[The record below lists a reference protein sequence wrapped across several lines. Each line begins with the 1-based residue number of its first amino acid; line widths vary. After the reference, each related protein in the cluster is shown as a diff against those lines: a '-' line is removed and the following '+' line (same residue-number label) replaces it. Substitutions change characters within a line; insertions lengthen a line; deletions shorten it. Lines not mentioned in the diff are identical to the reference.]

1 MRRFAPRVLLPVL
14 VVAAFA
20 AAAGGP
26 ALAQSLS
33 VYERVRL
40 NIASTAN
47 GGNPQFIGAN
57 PSTIAWTGSAVYVAG
72 VNASGST
79 SRTAITGITNPL
91 GTPGL
96 GVVPAFTPAFGTRSA
111 TLNGRG
117 FTGLAVSGTVLAA
130 AWDNGTTTPATTD
143 GMQALSTVTGSVI
156 WTGTLNGRQMGGA
169 AFDPGYVVGGVS
181 QGGSGITGLVFNSGR
196 RPTFDPATGATVY
209 GLTGSA
215 LPGMVI
221 NTSPTNTEWRDVDFD
236 PATGDIYSRNSNN
249 VASGVR
255 TGTNSI
261 SGNVQ
266 QFLVNNSNNGAGM
279 AGQNLAF
286 MGGVVDPAGSF
297 SGNALIWNSRP
308 VGTTEGSTSFTTANQ
323 VVATT
328 GATVPVNWN
337 LLFGSTPAKGN
348 GWYDFGYDRTTKTL
362 AVMDFQNRTV
372 SIFDLDVN
380 VQTVSG
386 GTATPT
392 TPLTGLVPVAKKGA
406 GTLVVDQATAF
417 AAGTVYVEEGTLQVG
432 SGGTSGLVGAPVAI
446 TVSSGATIA
455 VNRSDD
461 YGGPFANQIG
471 GGGGVT
477 VNGGRLVLTG
487 SSSYTGGTLVAGGT
501 LAIGDG
507 GTTGWVPGPIVNQG
521 TVVIS
526 RSGSVT
532 FSGTISGSGGVVKA
546 GPGSLTLSG
555 SNTYAGPTRIEG
567 GVLRLTAD
575 GQTGSGTIV
584 PVAGGTLAIA
594 PRLATTVP
602 GLAANAGGLVDVG
615 TGSVTVAAGLSAA
628 GMVTAILSGRGDG
641 TWTGTSGITSSAV
654 AADVVASIP
663 RSIGWLDNG
672 DGSVVFA
679 YSAPGDTNIDG
690 QVDILDGANF
700 LAGGKFDSGTPASWN
715 EGDFGYDGLVDILDA
730 ADFLSTGLFD
740 AGPYIAATAGA
751 GGAVAAVPEP
761 TSAGLAVIAVVAAA
775 WCGRR
780 QRSVAKSRRASATCS
795 AQCGLAA

>member
-57 PSTIAWTGSAVYVAG
+57 PATIAWTGSAVYVAG

-91 GTPGL
+91 ATPGL

-156 WTGTLNGRQMGGA
+156 WTGTLAGRQMGGA

-279 AGQNLAF
+279 AGQSLAF

-297 SGNALIWNSRP
+297 AGNAVIWNSRP

-337 LLFGSTPAKGN
+337 VLFGSTPAKGN
-348 GWYDFGYDRTTKTL
+348 GWYDFGYNRTTKTL

-392 TPLTGLVPVAKKGA
+392 TSLTGLVPVAKKGA

-455 VNRSDD
+455 FNRSDD

-477 VNGGRLVLTG
+477 VNGGT
-487 SSSYTGGTLVAGGT
+487 
-501 LAIGDG
+501 
-507 GTTGWVPGPIVNQG
+507 
-521 TVVIS
+521 
-526 RSGSVT
+526 
-532 FSGTISGSGGVVKA
+532 
-546 GPGSLTLSG
+546 LTLSG

-628 GMVTAILSGRGDG
+628 GMVTAILNGRGDG
-641 TWTGTSGITSSAV
+641 TWNGTSGITSSAV

-761 TSAGLAVIAVVAAA
+761 TAAGLAAIAVVAAA

-780 QRSVAKSRRASATCS
+780 QRSVARSRRASATCS

>member
-14 VVAAFA
+14 VMAVLA

-91 GTPGL
+91 ATPGL

-156 WTGTLNGRQMGGA
+156 WTGTLAGRQMGGA

-236 PATGDIYSRNSNN
+236 PATGDIYTRNSNN

-255 TGTNSI
+255 TGTNAI

-279 AGQNLAF
+279 AGQSLAF

-297 SGNALIWNSRP
+297 AGNAVIWNSRP

-337 LLFGSTPAKGN
+337 VLFGSTPAKGN
-348 GWYDFGYDRTTKTL
+348 GWYDFGYDLTTKTL

-392 TPLTGLVPVAKKGA
+392 TSLTGLVPVAKKGA

-455 VNRSDD
+455 FNRSDD
-461 YGGPFANQIG
+461 YGGPFTNQIG

-477 VNGGRLVLTG
+477 VNGGT
-487 SSSYTGGTLVAGGT
+487 
-501 LAIGDG
+501 
-507 GTTGWVPGPIVNQG
+507 
-521 TVVIS
+521 
-526 RSGSVT
+526 
-532 FSGTISGSGGVVKA
+532 
-546 GPGSLTLSG
+546 LTLSG

-628 GMVTAILSGRGDG
+628 GMVTAILKGRGDG
-641 TWTGTSGITSSAV
+641 TWNGTNGITSSAV

-663 RSIGWLDNG
+663 RSVGWLDNG

>member
-14 VVAAFA
+14 VMAALA

-91 GTPGL
+91 ATPGL

-143 GMQALSTVTGSVI
+143 GMQALSTVDGSVI
-156 WTGTLNGRQMGGA
+156 WTGTLAGRQMGGA

-236 PATGDIYSRNSNN
+236 PATGDIYTRNSNN

-255 TGTNSI
+255 TGTNAI

-279 AGQNLAF
+279 AGQSLAF

-297 SGNALIWNSRP
+297 AGNAVIWNSRP

-337 LLFGSTPAKGN
+337 VLFGSTPAKGN
-348 GWYDFGYDRTTKTL
+348 GWYDFGYDLTTKTL

-392 TPLTGLVPVAKKGA
+392 TSLTGLVPVAKKGA

-455 VNRSDD
+455 FNRSDD
-461 YGGPFANQIG
+461 YGGPFTNQIG

-477 VNGGRLVLTG
+477 VNGGT
-487 SSSYTGGTLVAGGT
+487 
-501 LAIGDG
+501 
-507 GTTGWVPGPIVNQG
+507 
-521 TVVIS
+521 
-526 RSGSVT
+526 
-532 FSGTISGSGGVVKA
+532 
-546 GPGSLTLSG
+546 LTLSG

-628 GMVTAILSGRGDG
+628 GMVTAILNGRGDG
-641 TWTGTSGITSSAV
+641 TWNGTNGITSSAV

-663 RSIGWLDNG
+663 RSVGWLDNG